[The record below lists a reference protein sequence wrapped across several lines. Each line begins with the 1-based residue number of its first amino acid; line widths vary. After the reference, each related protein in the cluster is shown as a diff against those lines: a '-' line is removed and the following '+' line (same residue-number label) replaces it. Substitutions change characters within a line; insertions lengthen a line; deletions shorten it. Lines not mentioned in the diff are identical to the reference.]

1 MNGEAG
7 GEMLQYYVQEDRMV
21 CMNPSQSRL
30 IRVVA
35 RRQAVVVAS
44 PPGTKTLSGLIHY
57 RIRSSFPLRTRGVKK
72 AFSTRFI
79 TRYKCSQRC
88 QHFDSCYFPARLA
101 AWHLIVNDTG
111 RYH

>member
-57 RIRSSFPLRTRGVKK
+57 RIRSSFPLRTRVIKK
-72 AFSTRFI
+72 GIFETYHALQMRK
-79 TRYKCSQRC
+79 RRH
-88 QHFDSCYFPARLA
+88 HFLSCYFPALLA
-101 AWHLIVNDTG
+101 AWHQIVNDTG